1 MTPDE
6 LAQRYFLARV
16 LWWRNDLE
24 QLDAAAIA
32 ELVKALKS
40 ADVEMREQV
49 RRELP
54 EVWDAYA
61 KEENREQVKVWLA
74 ALVAATAAGVV
85 NKVTEAWTVSAT
97 QSLKAY
103 NDIVSFS
110 GAAKNV
116 QTIPVLADTVKAL
129 ANKADFGGRLLSDW
143 VYRAFGEGTIN
154 AFVESLDRSLAKGW
168 GYQRAVK
175 DLLGTAIDSGFGIT
189 QRQCITIA
197 RSYIQ
202 QASVNAQLA
211 VYEKNKDI
219 IKGVKWTAILDN
231 RVCPLC
237 ASVDGNIYL
246 WGQPRPPMRRHD
258 NCRCIWTPVLKSWR
272 ELGIDRDELEEV
284 AQPWVIREPG
294 PVGAGGRKILY
305 AGTTK
310 ENFSGW
316 WKTLPVEQQI
326 QSIGPIRTRLIN
338 SGKLTWKDLV
348 DKSTGRYYTLEQLG
362 FDQAG
367 NPLR

>member
-6 LAQRYFLARV
+6 LTARYFLARV
-16 LWWRNDLE
+16 LWWRDDLE
-24 QLDAAAIA
+24 QLDAVVIA

-40 ADVEMREQV
+40 ANVEMREHV
-49 RRELP
+49 RHELP
-54 EVWDAYA
+54 EAWDAYA
-61 KEENREQVKVWLA
+61 KEENRKQVKVWLA
-74 ALVAATAAGVV
+74 ALVATTATGVV
-85 NKVTEAWTVSAT
+85 NKITEAWTISAS
-97 QSLKAY
+97 QSLNAY
-103 NDIVSFS
+103 NDIVSLS

-116 QTIPVLADTVKAL
+116 QTIPVLAETVKAL
-129 ANKADFGGRLLSDW
+129 ANKNDFGGRLLSDW
-143 VYRAFGEGTIN
+143 VYRAFDDGAIN
-154 AFVESLDRSLAKGW
+154 AILESLDRSLAKGW

-175 DLLGTAIDSGFGIT
+175 DLLGTAIDSGFRIT

-197 RSYIQ
+197 RSYTQ

-211 VYEKNKDI
+211 VYRKNKDI
-219 IKGVKWTAILDN
+219 INGVKWTAILDN

-246 WGQPRPPMRRHD
+246 WGQPHPPMRRHD
-258 NCRCIWTPVLKSWR
+258 NCRCVWTPVLKSWR
-272 ELGIDRDELEEV
+272 ELGIDKDELEEI
-284 AQPWVIREPG
+284 ARPWAIREPG
-294 PVGAGGRKILY
+294 SVDSGGRKILY

-316 WKTLPVEQQI
+316 WKTLPVEQQV
-326 QSIGPIRTRLIN
+326 QSIGHIRTRLIN

-348 DKSTGRYYTLEQLG
+348 DKDTGRYYTLEQLG

-367 NPLR
+367 NPLS

>member
-1 MTPDE
+1 M
-6 LAQRYFLARV
+6 
-16 LWWRNDLE
+16 
-24 QLDAAAIA
+24 
-32 ELVKALKS
+32 
-40 ADVEMREQV
+40 
-49 RRELP
+49 
-54 EVWDAYA
+54 
-61 KEENREQVKVWLA
+61 
-74 ALVAATAAGVV
+74 
-85 NKVTEAWTVSAT
+85 
-97 QSLKAY
+97 
-103 NDIVSFS
+103 SFS
-110 GAAKNV
+110 GAAKNI
-116 QTIPVLADTVKAL
+116 QTIPILAETIKAL

-143 VYRAFGEGTIN
+143 VYRTFDEGVIN
-154 AFVESLDRSLAKGW
+154 AIVESLDASMAKGW

-175 DLLGTAIDSGFGIT
+175 DMLSVAVHAGFTIT

-219 IKGVKWTAILDN
+219 IKGLKWTAILDN
-231 RVCPLC
+231 KVCPLC
-237 ASVDGNIYL
+237 ASIDGNIYL
-246 WGQPRPPMRRHD
+246 WGQARPPMRRHD
-258 NCRCIWTPVLKSWR
+258 NCRCVWTPVLKSWR

-294 PVGAGGRKILY
+294 PVDAGGRKILY

-316 WKTLPVEQQI
+316 WETLPVEQQI

-348 DKSTGRYYTLEQLG
+348 DKDTGQYFTLEQLG
-362 FDQAG
+362 FSQQG
-367 NPLR
+367 GML

>member
-24 QLDAAAIA
+24 QLDAAAVA
-32 ELVKALKS
+32 ELVKALKT
-40 ADVEMREQV
+40 ANVEIREQV

-54 EVWDAYA
+54 EVWDAYG
-61 KEENREQVKVWLA
+61 KEENRERVKVWLA

-85 NKVTEAWTVSAT
+85 NSVTEAWTISAT
-97 QSLKAY
+97 QSVKTY
-103 NDIVSFS
+103 NDILSFS

-143 VYRAFGEGTIN
+143 VYRAFDEGAIN
-154 AFVESLDRSLAKGW
+154 AIVESLDRSISKGW
-168 GYQRAVK
+168 GYQKAVK
-175 DLLGTAIDSGFGIT
+175 DLLGTTIDTGFTIT
-189 QRQCITIA
+189 QRECITIA

-202 QASVNAQLA
+202 QASVNASLSVFEQ
-211 VYEKNKDI
+211 NKDI

-246 WGQPRPPMRRHD
+246 WGQPHPPMRRHD
-258 NCRCIWTPVLKSWR
+258 NCRCVWTPVLKSWR
-272 ELGIDRDELEEV
+272 ELGIDRDELEDV
-284 AQPWVIREPG
+284 ARPWVIRELG
-294 PVGAGGRKILY
+294 NVDAGGRKILY

-316 WKTLPVEQQI
+316 WETLPVEQQV

-348 DKSTGRYYTLEQLG
+348 NKSTGRYYTLEELG
-362 FDQAG
+362 FTQQG
-367 NPLR
+367 GPLG